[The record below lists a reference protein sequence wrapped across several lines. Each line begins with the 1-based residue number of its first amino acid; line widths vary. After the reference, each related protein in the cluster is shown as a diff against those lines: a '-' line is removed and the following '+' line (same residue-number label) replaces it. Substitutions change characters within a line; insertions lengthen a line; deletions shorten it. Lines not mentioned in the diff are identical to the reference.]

1 MAEGETQAIP
11 VPTREGYVFKGW
23 TKTGEGSTLSSESTT
38 EEVTFTMGT
47 ADANLTANWAKIYTL
62 TVNPN
67 GGTWEGATTAQT
79 FSLCSGETKTIGIPT
94 RTNHVFKGWTKTS
107 GSLSS
112 TSTTEAVTFTMGEED
127 ATLTANWKG
136 IYTVTYNGNGAT
148 GGSTADSTHI
158 VDEAKNLTT
167 NGYERKYKV
176 TYDYRGGDGTPSEAW
191 ATSTFNGWATTS
203 EGGVSYGDGA
213 EVTNLTTTAGGT
225 VTLYANWTLGSVS
238 LPPASKTGYTF
249 GGWGT
254 SAEATSGT
262 TGSYTPTGN
271 TTLYAIWNPITYQVA
286 YHGNGATSGTMSN
299 STHTYDVEKNLTKNA
314 YERKYKVTYDYRG
327 GDGTPS
333 EAWATSTFNGWATT
347 SEGGVSYGDGAEV
360 TNLTTTAGGTVT
372 LYANWTLGSVSLPP
386 ASKTGY
392 TFGGWGTSAEAT
404 SGTTGSYTPTGNT
417 TLYAIWNPITY
428 QVAYHGNGAT
438 SGTMSNSTHTYDVE
452 KNLTKNAYERKYK
465 VTYNYNGKPGAAE
478 STAHA
483 TASFNGWKA
492 QTEEKTFRDQQ
503 AVINLCSTQD
513 AIYHIDAQ
521 WTLGSV
527 TLPNP
532 ERTGY
537 VFKGWNTNKEATEG
551 ITGNYTPT
559 QDVKLYAI
567 WEANTAK
574 VTFTKRDS
582 ITNEVLNGA
591 TFGLYEWNG
600 RTYERK
606 NTLIDNGD
614 GTYTTELMTYRDGEG
629 GNEGKFKIIEEQA
642 PQYYTTPSNPRYE
655 KEVRITEPGYH
666 HYTIGYDMTNEPN
679 KVKIKAEKTDSET
692 GNRIEGAQFT
702 IYEWDNQ
709 QNGWKLYSR
718 YDTRNETDETMK
730 FQADRTYLSEWLYV
744 NRKNEGRFKIVETR
758 APEGYY
764 GDYNNG
770 NKKENEIT
778 VTQGNNGQTIT
789 IQNGEGKYKNTRV
802 KGTINVNKIDRETH
816 KYLSQGDGSLDG
828 AEYGLYA
835 AEDIY
840 HKDTVT
846 GKIYNRDQLVQSK
859 IITNGTLTYENV
871 EIGRYY
877 IKEITPPEGYL
888 KDETRYEIN
897 MNYEGETVAHLTRE
911 KTVIEQIKKQAFK
924 IKKVSSNSSSTEL
937 PPLLNAGFKIFLIKD
952 LEGVKNG
959 TIKPSNN
966 GQYIAT
972 DFIGYDFSRERT
984 ALDYSKN
991 TEGERIPEIYSD
1003 KEGNVTS
1010 PELAYGKY
1018 VVIESTVPE
1027 NMAPIDPFIVTIKE
1041 DSRTP
1046 QNQRVVVDLEFE
1058 ALIRIIKKDAQTRQ
1072 TVINKNAKY
1081 RIWDKNKNEYV
1092 EQSISYPIKITYGT
1106 EENPYEINEK
1116 GEFITPL
1123 KLQIG
1128 EYELREIE
1136 APVGYIL
1143 TGHEGKIENGIYTEQ
1158 EKQSV
1163 KFNVKS
1169 NTIYYEDPE
1178 IEEIVIDV
1186 EQYNDEML
1194 GELEIR
1200 KTGEYL
1206 KGTKTRED
1214 GTIEPIYEES
1224 GIEGVEFEI
1233 YAKEDIYSQDNQGT
1247 KLCEKDQLV
1256 RKITTNAEGK
1266 AYQDNLPIGKYYVKE
1281 VKTAEGFILNK
1292 EIKEFEIKYQGQ
1304 EKAIQ
1309 KVEMEYK
1316 NERQKIDINGK
1327 DGLKVEKIA
1336 DKTVYKP
1343 GEEITYT
1350 IKVTNATSYN
1360 MKDLKV
1366 EETMIEGKFEDIETD
1381 NIIKTGDKTVEIK
1394 ELKAGET
1401 VELKFK
1407 VTIKEVEDEETEER
1421 LEQEKV
1427 KITNKVKVNGKIE
1440 KPDPD
1445 PGKPPIKEDIEGEGE
1460 EEIYVTNKNLVI
1472 EKEALKEEYEIGETV
1487 QYVIKITNNG
1497 LEEITKILIEETLLN
1512 GKFVGIEE
1520 ANKNGTEIA
1529 VEGQK
1534 VAINKIEAGETI
1546 TLRYEYEITKDTKV
1560 EIGENGEIKL
1570 GNTVKANGKIEKPDP
1585 EEPDNIITEEIE
1597 DESKEEIEIT
1607 EQDKRHIGIIKKDI
1621 ETGEMV
1627 EGATIGLYAG
1637 EDIKDKEGNIVIGK
1651 DTLIEKAKTDKNGKA
1666 KYTIDLPLGKYYI
1679 KEIEAPKGYNLS
1691 QEIIE
1696 IDGTYQGQ
1704 ETEEISISKI
1714 LGNKSTGIKIAKKD
1728 IQGKFLK
1735 GAKLEIIDEKG
1746 NIVEEWETEEK
1757 MHIFKKLEKGKT
1769 YTLKEKEPAK
1779 GYVTA
1784 KEIKFYVDEEEKI
1797 YIIEQATEEG
1807 ITARKINTVNKV
1819 EMIDETTKVKIEIVD
1834 KETGEQIPGIKVE
1847 IKDKETGETIY
1858 EYETDENPKEIE
1870 GIPIGKYEI
1879 ITTDPENRGY
1889 ITETKEIEIEDTS
1902 KEQEIKIEQ
1911 GYTKIEIT
1919 LKDEDTKEIIKEG
1932 KFEIINERGEVVE
1945 KLETKDGKI
1954 NLERLPIGKY
1964 TIHQTEAPKGYFEA
1978 KDKEIEIKNVEET
1991 QKYEILNKKKKV
2003 NYSVEKTLKSITL
2016 NGQNIEITNNK
2027 LTKLEIPTKEIKNTE
2042 LIARYSIKVEN
2053 KGEIDGKVKVLET
2066 IPEGC
2071 EIVEAGEIWT
2081 RRIDGKLEAEIELK
2095 EGETKEIGIELRWK
2109 NNEGNLG
2116 AKTNKAEIESEEE
2129 DQNKEDDK
2137 SEATIIINIKTGVTQ
2152 IITILLIITTIGIC
2166 GITCVYVLGR
2176 I

>member
-1 MAEGETQAIP
+1 
-11 VPTREGYVFKGW
+11 
-23 TKTGEGSTLSSESTT
+23 
-38 EEVTFTMGT
+38 
-47 ADANLTANWAKIYTL
+47 
-62 TVNPN
+62 
-67 GGTWEGATTAQT
+67 
-79 FSLCSGETKTIGIPT
+79 
-94 RTNHVFKGWTKTS
+94 
-107 GSLSS
+107 
-112 TSTTEAVTFTMGEED
+112 
-127 ATLTANWKG
+127 
-136 IYTVTYNGNGAT
+136 
-148 GGSTADSTHI
+148 
-158 VDEAKNLTT
+158 
-167 NGYERKYKV
+167 
-176 TYDYRGGDGTPSEAW
+176 
-191 ATSTFNGWATTS
+191 
-203 EGGVSYGDGA
+203 
-213 EVTNLTTTAGGT
+213 
-225 VTLYANWTLGSVS
+225 
-238 LPPASKTGYTF
+238 
-249 GGWGT
+249 
-254 SAEATSGT
+254 
-262 TGSYTPTGN
+262 
-271 TTLYAIWNPITYQVA
+271 
-286 YHGNGATSGTMSN
+286 
-299 STHTYDVEKNLTKNA
+299 
-314 YERKYKVTYDYRG
+314 
-327 GDGTPS
+327 
-333 EAWATSTFNGWATT
+333 
-347 SEGGVSYGDGAEV
+347 
-360 TNLTTTAGGTVT
+360 
-372 LYANWTLGSVSLPP
+372 
-386 ASKTGY
+386 
-392 TFGGWGTSAEAT
+392 
-404 SGTTGSYTPTGNT
+404 
-417 TLYAIWNPITY
+417 
-428 QVAYHGNGAT
+428 
-438 SGTMSNSTHTYDVE
+438 
-452 KNLTKNAYERKYK
+452 
-465 VTYNYNGKPGAAE
+465 
-478 STAHA
+478 
-483 TASFNGWKA
+483 
-492 QTEEKTFRDQQ
+492 
-503 AVINLCSTQD
+503 
-513 AIYHIDAQ
+513 
-521 WTLGSV
+521 
-527 TLPNP
+527 
-532 ERTGY
+532 
-537 VFKGWNTNKEATEG
+537 
-551 ITGNYTPT
+551 
-559 QDVKLYAI
+559 
-567 WEANTAK
+567 
-574 VTFTKRDS
+574 
-582 ITNEVLNGA
+582 
-591 TFGLYEWNG
+591 
-600 RTYERK
+600 
-606 NTLIDNGD
+606 
-614 GTYTTELMTYRDGEG
+614 
-629 GNEGKFKIIEEQA
+629 
-642 PQYYTTPSNPRYE
+642 
-655 KEVRITEPGYH
+655 
-666 HYTIGYDMTNEPN
+666 
-679 KVKIKAEKTDSET
+679 
-692 GNRIEGAQFT
+692 
-702 IYEWDNQ
+702 
-709 QNGWKLYSR
+709 
-718 YDTRNETDETMK
+718 
-730 FQADRTYLSEWLYV
+730 
-744 NRKNEGRFKIVETR
+744 
-758 APEGYY
+758 
-764 GDYNNG
+764 
-770 NKKENEIT
+770 
-778 VTQGNNGQTIT
+778 
-789 IQNGEGKYKNTRV
+789 
-802 KGTINVNKIDRETH
+802 
-816 KYLSQGDGSLDG
+816 
-828 AEYGLYA
+828 
-835 AEDIY
+835 
-840 HKDTVT
+840 
-846 GKIYNRDQLVQSK
+846 
-859 IITNGTLTYENV
+859 
-871 EIGRYY
+871 
-877 IKEITPPEGYL
+877 
-888 KDETRYEIN
+888 
-897 MNYEGETVAHLTRE
+897 
-911 KTVIEQIKKQAFK
+911 
-924 IKKVSSNSSSTEL
+924 
-937 PPLLNAGFKIFLIKD
+937 
-952 LEGVKNG
+952 
-959 TIKPSNN
+959 
-966 GQYIAT
+966 
-972 DFIGYDFSRERT
+972 
-984 ALDYSKN
+984 
-991 TEGERIPEIYSD
+991 
-1003 KEGNVTS
+1003 
-1010 PELAYGKY
+1010 
-1018 VVIESTVPE
+1018 
-1027 NMAPIDPFIVTIKE
+1027 
-1041 DSRTP
+1041 
-1046 QNQRVVVDLEFE
+1046 
-1058 ALIRIIKKDAQTRQ
+1058 
-1072 TVINKNAKY
+1072 
-1081 RIWDKNKNEYV
+1081 
-1092 EQSISYPIKITYGT
+1092 
-1106 EENPYEINEK
+1106 
-1116 GEFITPL
+1116 
-1123 KLQIG
+1123 
-1128 EYELREIE
+1128 
-1136 APVGYIL
+1136 
-1143 TGHEGKIENGIYTEQ
+1143 
-1158 EKQSV
+1158 
-1163 KFNVKS
+1163 
-1169 NTIYYEDPE
+1169 
-1178 IEEIVIDV
+1178 
-1186 EQYNDEML
+1186 
-1194 GELEIR
+1194 
-1200 KTGEYL
+1200 
-1206 KGTKTRED
+1206 
-1214 GTIEPIYEES
+1214 
-1224 GIEGVEFEI
+1224 
-1233 YAKEDIYSQDNQGT
+1233 
-1247 KLCEKDQLV
+1247 
-1256 RKITTNAEGK
+1256 
-1266 AYQDNLPIGKYYVKE
+1266 
-1281 VKTAEGFILNK
+1281 
-1292 EIKEFEIKYQGQ
+1292 
-1304 EKAIQ
+1304 
-1309 KVEMEYK
+1309 MEYK

-1327 DGLKVEKIA
+1327 EGLKVEKIA
-1336 DKTVYKP
+1336 DKTVYTP

-1512 GKFVGIEE
+1512 GRFVGIEE

-1704 ETEEISISKI
+1704 ETEEISISKT

-1932 KFEIINERGEVVE
+1932 KFEIKNEKGKIIETI
-1945 KLETKDGKI
+1945 ETKEGKI
-1954 NLERLPIGKY
+1954 EIERIATGKY

-2027 LTKLEIPTKEIKNTE
+2027 LAKLEIPTKEIKNTE

-2053 KGEIDGKVKVLET
+2053 KGEIEGKVKVLET

-2071 EIVEAGEIWT
+2071 EIVEATEWKKRG
-2081 RRIDGKLEAEIELK
+2081 DGKLEAEIELK
-2095 EGETKEIGIELRWK
+2095 EGETKEIGIGLRWK